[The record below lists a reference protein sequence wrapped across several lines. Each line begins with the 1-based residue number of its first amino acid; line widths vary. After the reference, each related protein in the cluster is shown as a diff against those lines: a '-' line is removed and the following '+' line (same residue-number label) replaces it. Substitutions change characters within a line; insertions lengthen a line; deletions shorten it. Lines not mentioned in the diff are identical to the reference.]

1 MKYLF
6 LSLSLVACMNTFAQV
21 KVTQGDN
28 SPNFAVNKQTT
39 FTSFYTDK
47 LNYFVIKHVEEFEKM
62 NTLIVADK
70 NGHIITD
77 KDVRINRGVFNNPSS
92 VKNLLVVNTTPVIFI
107 ENRNKAEG
115 KNTLMAKAI
124 DDNGNVFG
132 ITKTRTVLNFRKK

>member
-1 MKYLF
+1 
-6 LSLSLVACMNTFAQV
+6 MNTFAQV

-77 KDVRINRGVFNNPSS
+77 KDVRINRVCSIIHPAL
-92 VKNLLVVNTTPVIFI
+92 KIYWLLIL
-107 ENRNKAEG
+107 R
-115 KNTLMAKAI
+115 
-124 DDNGNVFG
+124 
-132 ITKTRTVLNFRKK
+132 R